1 MPDVL
6 VTVPAAAPSTATAGL
21 TTVSVEVGP
30 TAASATG
37 SGGGFAA
44 GSVVSPA
51 AAVATAAGGTFTAD
65 QVFEP
70 ESAVASASGPTPTV
84 TSPSGSI
91 TVSPAAAA
99 ATAQASNVWLLS
111 DFLCGEYG
119 AGFYGA
125 GFYGICSVIEMSL
138 FATTWDLAY
147 TTDDASDPT
156 PTWVNV
162 DQGDVRS
169 VDVARGRDDELGR
182 VDAGTAQI
190 VLNNLTR
197 SFDPQVVTG
206 LRPMNR
212 WRVRAIH
219 NAVTYDVFLGYAESY
234 EQSWPALGFD
244 AITTVR
250 LVDEFKLLALDTL
263 PTMNPPTAM
272 TYRDVVMHDTPD
284 HYWDMGFE
292 GNNGLIRRA
301 ITGNVLLAQFGAGT
315 MTMVPPAIVGEY
327 EPNAVYNGYA
337 SSVSGVYFANFDP
350 DTSLPGP
357 PTPQASGLTAF
368 SYEQWFASS
377 EATPAANRV
386 IAEGPYDAAAAPQ
399 WVISLTTTGKIAAA
413 VKNAS
418 LATVT
423 ATGATSISAN
433 TWYHIAVTYDGSNIR
448 VYLNGVQDG
457 IQAQTGA
464 VVDADAAGSDYFFR
478 LNRASGAGTRSY
490 DEPAFYYKTVS
501 ADRLL
506 AHYEAGAL
514 RGYGEQAP
522 EDRAAAL
529 VADSSSVAATDL
541 NSTIGREI
549 IPVFQHGQSV
559 LEELR
564 RAEYAE
570 QGFLFVAKDGTITML
585 QAGYQGIAPY
595 NVVQCTFD
603 DDGTDLGYRDLT
615 LQYDETFLYN
625 EITTSIVGGELYTD
639 DDATSISRYG
649 KRTLAVTEL
658 PIPTEGD
665 AIGIAAIL
673 LAAYKD
679 PMQRITS
686 LGVLLYDSVTI
697 AEVLSLDLGARVV
710 IFRTHPSG
718 GARIEQEAH
727 VQKIQLSSR
736 PGQPIT
742 ITLGVSPL

>member
-1 MPDVL
+1 VI
-6 VTVPAAAPSTATAGL
+6 
-21 TTVSVEVGP
+21 
-30 TAASATG
+30 
-37 SGGGFAA
+37 
-44 GSVVSPA
+44 
-51 AAVATAAGGTFTAD
+51 
-65 QVFEP
+65 
-70 ESAVASASGPTPTV
+70 TP
-84 TSPSGSI
+84 
-91 TVSPAAAA
+91 
-99 ATAQASNVWLLS
+99 VW
-111 DFLCGEYG
+111 D
-119 AGFYGA
+119 
-125 GFYGICSVIEMSL
+125 I
-138 FATTWDLAY
+138 AY
-147 TTDDASDPT
+147 TTDDASDTT
-156 PTWVNV
+156 PSWTTLSV
-162 DQGDVRS
+162 DDIRS
-169 VDVARGRDDELGR
+169 VDVSRGRDDELGR
-182 VDAGTAQI
+182 VEAGTATLT
-190 VLNNLTR
+190 LNNLTR

-212 WRVRAIH
+212 WRIRAVHATI
-219 NAVTYDVFLGYAESY
+219 TYDVFLGYAESY
-234 EQSWPALGFD
+234 EQSWPGMGFD

-263 PTMNPPTAM
+263 PTMSPPTAA
-272 TYRDVVMHDTPD
+272 TYADVVMHDEPQGYWRFGNEQNSAMMAPTAGSMSLAVISGVFGAAATPIVGD
-284 HYWDMGFE
+284 FTTVNGFYSVNVARSNT
-292 GNNGLIRRA
+292 GYFATASDA
-301 ITGNVLLAQFGAGT
+301 ITPAMELNGPGDAG
-315 MTMVPPAIVGEY
+315 
-327 EPNAVYNGYA
+327 
-337 SSVSGVYFANFDP
+337 
-350 DTSLPGP
+350 
-357 PTPQASGLTAF
+357 GLTTF
-368 SYEQWFASS
+368 TYEQWFKST
-377 EATPAANRV
+377 EATPAASRIIV
-386 IAEGPYDAAAAPQ
+386 ESPYGAGGAIPWDMYL
-399 WVISLTTTGKIAAA
+399 STTGKI
-413 VKNAS
+413 VGQVVNAS
-418 LATVT
+418 TTLAT
-423 ATGATSISAN
+423 ATGATSITAN
-433 TWYHIAVTYDGSNIR
+433 VWYHIALTYDGSNIR

-457 IQAQTGA
+457 IAGQTGA
-464 VVDADAAGSDYFFR
+464 VLAADTAGANYYMSLGR
-478 LNRASGAGTRSY
+478 GTPGGTRYY
-490 DEPAFYYKTVS
+490 DEPAFYRTTLS

-514 RGYGEQAP
+514 RGYPKQAP
-522 EDRAAAL
+522 EDRAAAV
-529 VADSSSVAATDL
+529 VADSSSVAATDF

-549 IPVFQHGQSV
+549 IPVFSHGQSV

-686 LGVLLYDSVTI
+686 LGVLLHDTDTI
-697 AEVLSLDLGARVV
+697 AEVLSLDLGSLVS
-710 IFRTHPSG
+710 IFRTHPAG
-718 GARIEQEAH
+718 GARLNQESH

-742 ITLGVSPL
+742 VTLGVSPL